1 MKPCDFPPGCKIF
14 NMFFQ
19 IHVKWLNGFAWLHEL
34 ASGKSV
40 IVQDRTVEQRYQCV
54 LAPMATPVS
63 DHTENDS
70 RSGRQALPLTCR
82 EQSSLLAKN
91 AWLSHE
97 HLQTYLFSLLSQ
109 VCSVMWTWPVTLQQ
123 TSRSVARTFARLS
136 CDWMLTKRDPS
147 QGYRQIDPLSHWKTS
162 WHESIEQS

>member
-1 MKPCDFPPGCKIF
+1 LSFGTLGSKFEAVGMKPCDFPPGCKIF

-63 DHTENDS
+63 DHTEMIQEAE
-70 RSGRQALPLTCR
+70 GKLCP
-82 EQSSLLAKN
+82 
-91 AWLSHE
+91 
-97 HLQTYLFSLLSQ
+97 
-109 VCSVMWTWPVTLQQ
+109 
-123 TSRSVARTFARLS
+123 
-136 CDWMLTKRDPS
+136 
-147 QGYRQIDPLSHWKTS
+147 
-162 WHESIEQS
+162 

>member
-1 MKPCDFPPGCKIF
+1 MDAIPVGPWSITSVITGVPSSKPARSCVTSDPLFFVICNCLPVALVICWKESPGDSGSKHKPLGGLKEERESCHLSFGTLGSKFEAVGMKPCDFPPGCKIF

-63 DHTENDS
+63 DHTEMIQEAE
-70 RSGRQALPLTCR
+70 GKLCP
-82 EQSSLLAKN
+82 
-91 AWLSHE
+91 
-97 HLQTYLFSLLSQ
+97 
-109 VCSVMWTWPVTLQQ
+109 
-123 TSRSVARTFARLS
+123 
-136 CDWMLTKRDPS
+136 
-147 QGYRQIDPLSHWKTS
+147 
-162 WHESIEQS
+162 